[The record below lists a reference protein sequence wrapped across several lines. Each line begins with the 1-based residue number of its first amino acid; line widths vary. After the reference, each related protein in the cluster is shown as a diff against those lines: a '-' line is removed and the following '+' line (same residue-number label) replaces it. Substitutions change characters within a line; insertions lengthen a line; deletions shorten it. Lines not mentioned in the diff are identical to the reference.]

1 MWGHMEIKFSADN
14 IKKSSDD
21 SLVIK
26 TVLKTKIVV
35 SSGIDKLN
43 SLNGG
48 FMAGNVTLID
58 GNSPMISEIP
68 TQLCVNTY
76 RTFHSSSLYI
86 DGGIC
91 ANPYKIARYA
101 RMMELNQKKTLDHI
115 YISRAFTAYQLS
127 TLINELL
134 EQAIEQ
140 YNPLTFVI
148 GNFPLLYQDNDI
160 ESREALTLMYNDL
173 KKIRELT
180 TSNNLI
186 TVLTHIDNGIFLSTR
201 NFDSMLYKDVD
212 EVMRIK
218 QQSNCIDAH
227 LIKQGIGTRIFA
239 GTSNQQCLNKFGMV
253 I

>member
-1 MWGHMEIKFSADN
+1 MEIKFSADS
-14 IKKSSDD
+14 IKKYSDD

-26 TVLKTKIVV
+26 TVLKPEIVV
-35 SSGIDKLN
+35 SSGIDQLN
-43 SLNGG
+43 NLNGG
-48 FMAGNVTLID
+48 FIAGKVTLID

-76 RTFHSSSLYI
+76 KTFHSSSIYI
-86 DGGIC
+86 DGGTC

-115 YISRAFTAYQLS
+115 YISRAFTAHQLS

-140 YNPLTFVI
+140 YAPLTFVI
-148 GNFPLLYQDNDI
+148 GNFPFLYQDNDI

-180 TSNNLI
+180 TRNNLI
-186 TVLTHIDNGIFLSTR
+186 TVLTHIDNGMFSTGR
-201 NFDSMLYKDVD
+201 NFDSMLCKDVD
-212 EVMRIK
+212 EVMKIK
-218 QQSNCIDAH
+218 QQSNFIDAY
-227 LIKQGIGTRIFA
+227 LEKQGIGTRIFA
-239 GTSNQQCLNKFGMV
+239 SISNQKGLNKFGMV